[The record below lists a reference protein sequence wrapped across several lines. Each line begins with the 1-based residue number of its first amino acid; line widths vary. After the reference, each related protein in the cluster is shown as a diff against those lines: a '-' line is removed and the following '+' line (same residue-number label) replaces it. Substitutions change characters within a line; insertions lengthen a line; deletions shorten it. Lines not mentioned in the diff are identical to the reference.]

1 MLHKTKGIVL
11 GFVKYRE
18 TSVVVRIYTE
28 QFGLQGY
35 IVNGVRSAKAKRN
48 RIGLYQPLTLLDL
61 VVYHRENQHL
71 HRISEAQLFHPYHS
85 LPFQP
90 KKSGIVLF
98 LAEVL
103 NKVLKEEESYPEL
116 FGFLTDSLVALD
128 QMPDRFENFHL
139 QFLVQLAAWVGFA
152 IPSYQSL
159 LQQMDLQAPDAD
171 LPEAQWF
178 DELLQSDYQTHVP
191 ANGQLRSSILQLL
204 MRFFRY
210 HFEHFGEVKSLP
222 VLQEV
227 FG

>member
-1 MLHKTKGIVL
+1 MLQKTKGIVL
-11 GFVKYRE
+11 GFIKYRE
-18 TSVVVRIYTE
+18 TSIVVRIYTE
-28 QFGLQGY
+28 QLGLQSY

-61 VVYHRENQHL
+61 VVYHRENQAL
-71 HRISEAQLFHPYHS
+71 HRISDAQLFMPYHS
-85 LPFQP
+85 LPFSP

-103 NKVLKEEESYPEL
+103 NKVLKEEEAHPAL
-116 FGFLTDSLVALD
+116 FQFLVESLVTLD
-128 QMPDRFENFHL
+128 EIPDRFENFHL
-139 QFLVQLAAWVGFA
+139 QFLAQLTAYLGFA

-159 LQQMDLQAPDAD
+159 LQQMDLQGAETD
-171 LPEAQWF
+171 LPEALWF
-178 DELLQSDYQTHVP
+178 NQLLALDYHTYLP
-191 ANGQLRSSILQLL
+191 GSGQARSALLQLL
-204 MRFFRY
+204 IRFFQY